1 MTIFMSK
8 TWLKTSRKFY
18 INLMTSRSP
27 IWEIVFDTC
36 VYKTNLVTL
45 LKWNVTQTNTNSFK
59 SVTFSQRTR
68 KKNTIIN
75 LLTLH

>member
-1 MTIFMSK
+1 
-8 TWLKTSRKFY
+8 
-18 INLMTSRSP
+18 MTSRSP
-27 IWEIVFDTC
+27 IWEIVFDTF

-45 LKWNVTQTNTNSFK
+45 LKWNVTQTNTNNFK
-59 SVTFSQRTR
+59 SVTFSQRTC